1 MKELLEYIVPQI
13 VNHPDEVEIKKNEQ
27 DGIIYLTINTHPDD
41 IGRVIGKNGKVINSL
56 RQIARIIAIK
66 KGVRVNIDIADS
78 APPQGDSEEPEESDQ
93 DEAASES
100 METEESSSNQ
110 EKEESI
116 IPEEGL
122 DLQTE

>member
-13 VNHPDEVEIKKNEQ
+13 VNHPDDVEIKKTDQ

-66 KGVRVNIDIADS
+66 NGVRVNIDIADS
-78 APPQGDSEEPEESDQ
+78 GSDQ
-93 DEAASES
+93 DNQDSSQTEQQEND
-100 METEESSSNQ
+100 EPVEESSESEN
-110 EKEESI
+110 EEDSI
-116 IPEEGL
+116 IPEDGL

>member
-1 MKELLEYIVPQI
+1 MKELLEYVVPQI
-13 VNHPDEVEIKKNEQ
+13 VNHPDEVDIKKNEQ

-66 KGVRVNIDIADS
+66 QGVRVNIDIADS
-78 APPQGDSEEPEESDQ
+78 APEEKDEGSKEPQLEDTAEAQETDQEDEDEEGESL
-93 DEAASES
+93 
-100 METEESSSNQ
+100 
-110 EKEESI
+110 

>member
-13 VNHPDEVEIKKNEQ
+13 VNNPDEVAIKKTEQ
-27 DGIIYLTINTHPDD
+27 DGIIYLTISTHPDD

-66 KGVRVNIDIADS
+66 NGVRVNIDIADS
-78 APPQGDSEEPEESDQ
+78 G
-93 DEAASES
+93 
-100 METEESSSNQ
+100 SNQ
-110 EKEESI
+110 ESSQQEEVTDEPESETPEAENEEDSI

>member
-13 VNHPDEVEIKKNEQ
+13 VNNPDDVEIKKTEQ

-66 KGVRVNIDIADS
+66 NGVRVNIDIADS
-78 APPQGDSEEPEESDQ
+78 GSDQESSQEEESVEEIELETSESEETEAPESE
-93 DEAASES
+93 DE
-100 METEESSSNQ
+100 
-110 EKEESI
+110 EESI